1 MNALKQL
8 VQQGK
13 IKYIGL
19 SECSTDTIRHGY
31 AIHPISDVQI
41 EYSLFSLD
49 IEREEIGLL
58 KTCQEL
64 DISIVCYS
72 PLGRGMLNGK
82 YKSQDDFEENDFR
95 RHLTRFSKEKFSK
108 KSSIS

>member
-19 SECSTDTIRHGY
+19 SECSSDTIRRAY
-31 AIHPISDVQI
+31 AIHPISAVQI
-41 EYSLFSLD
+41 EYSSFSLD
-49 IEREEIGLL
+49 IEREEIGVS

-64 DISIVCYS
+64 GISIIFYS
-72 PLGRGMLNGK
+72 PLGRGMLTGQ
-82 YKSQDDFEENDFR
+82 YKSPDDFEENDFQ
-95 RHLTRFSKEKFSK
+95 K
-108 KSSIS
+108 KIFQKIFN